1 MKNKK
6 KLTKCWQTLAI
17 PANGKLMQED
27 CCELQASLEN
37 RESMSYVMSSCQ
49 KKKNTKETQFG
60 MEAHTCNPTQET
72 KAGGLPGV
80 QNQPGL
86 QSETLD
92 QTK

>member
-1 MKNKK
+1 
-6 KLTKCWQTLAI
+6 
-17 PANGKLMQED
+17 MQED

-37 RESMSYVMSSCQ
+37 RESMSYVMSSCL
-49 KKKNTKETQFG
+49 KKTKEAQFG
-60 MEAHTCNPTQET
+60 MEAHTCIPTQET

-86 QSETLD
+86 QSEALD